1 MADITKAAAPDWHA
15 RGGVRRSTRAW
26 RVRTSAVL
34 VAAVVLAVLVVPP
47 LVNLD
52 EQAVDLGM
60 KLRPPSLAHPF
71 GTDDVGR
78 DLLLRCVYGL
88 RVSLLVGVVAAV
100 VATVIGTAVGAL
112 AAASGGWVDRV
123 VMRLVDVF
131 SSVPH
136 LLLGI
141 FIVAMFRPGV
151 WPVVVSVALTHW
163 LSTARI
169 VRAEVLSLRSRPYVD
184 AAISGGASRL
194 RVAVR
199 HLLPGVLPQAGLAAV
214 LMVPHAIW
222 HESALSFLGL
232 GLPTHQAS
240 LGTLVQTRARLA
252 PRGRLVADPLPRPVH
267 HRPHPGD
274 RGPRGRL
281 AGADQPPAPIGAD
294 AVKPVLSVQGPLRTV
309 PPSRAASPCPPTR
322 RRENAAGGTRG
333 PGRSRRPTRTTTTST
348 PGRSSTPSTTGSPVS
363 RPTSTSSTDSSSSP
377 TTPWTSTRA
386 APWSPSIWSRSRPAS
401 APTTG
406 RCTGDTTA
414 PSSSSSTSRPRARR
428 PTPSSTAICGP
439 TAACSPRTRTARC
452 APPRLRPSSP
462 VTARRA
468 ARWRPSRCGTPSTTG
483 ASPTS
488 TPAPASLIPL
498 ISDNWSLNFTWQGT
512 GPIPPAERDKL
523 RGIVFAAHARGQR
536 VRFWAT
542 PDLPGPRR
550 DAVWGE
556 LLAAGVDHLN
566 TDDLAGLEA
575 FLDARGR

>member
-1 MADITKAAAPDWHA
+1 MADVMWRSPLADASKS
-15 RGGVRRSTRAW
+15 RSTRAW
-26 RVRTSAVL
+26 RVRSSAVL

-52 EQAVDLGM
+52 EQAVNLAA

-169 VRAEVLSLRSRPYVD
+169 VRAEVLSLRSRPYID
-184 AAISGGASRL
+184 AAISGGASRM
-194 RVAVR
+194 RVIVR

-240 LGTLVQTRARLA
+240 LGTLVQSARGSLLA
-252 PRGRLVADPLPRPVH
+252 GDWWPTLF
-267 HRPHPGD
+267 PGLFIIVPTLAIA
-274 RGPRGRL
+274 GL
-281 AGADQPPAPIGAD
+281 AGAWRERINP
-294 AVKPVLSVQGPLRTV
+294 
-309 PPSRAASPCPPTR
+309 R
-322 RRENAAGGTRG
+322 RR
-333 PGRSRRPTRTTTTST
+333 S
-348 PGRSSTPSTTGSPVS
+348 
-363 RPTSTSSTDSSSSP
+363 
-377 TTPWTSTRA
+377 
-386 APWSPSIWSRSRPAS
+386 
-401 APTTG
+401 
-406 RCTGDTTA
+406 
-414 PSSSSSTSRPRARR
+414 
-428 PTPSSTAICGP
+428 
-439 TAACSPRTRTARC
+439 
-452 APPRLRPSSP
+452 
-462 VTARRA
+462 
-468 ARWRPSRCGTPSTTG
+468 
-483 ASPTS
+483 
-488 TPAPASLIPL
+488 
-498 ISDNWSLNFTWQGT
+498 
-512 GPIPPAERDKL
+512 
-523 RGIVFAAHARGQR
+523 
-536 VRFWAT
+536 
-542 PDLPGPRR
+542 
-550 DAVWGE
+550 E
-556 LLAAGVDHLN
+556 LML
-566 TDDLAGLEA
+566 
-575 FLDARGR
+575 